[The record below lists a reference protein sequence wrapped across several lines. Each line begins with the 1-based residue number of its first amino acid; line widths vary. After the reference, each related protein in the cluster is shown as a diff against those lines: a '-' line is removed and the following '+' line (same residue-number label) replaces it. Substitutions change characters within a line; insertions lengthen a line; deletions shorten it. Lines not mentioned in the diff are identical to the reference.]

1 MSTAANNA
9 DLGVGSEN
17 KNQGSSSMQ
26 IIVVGEER
34 LSCNQIEN
42 GMMGC

>member
-1 MSTAANNA
+1 MSTAANNM
-9 DLGVGSEN
+9 DLDVGS
-17 KNQGSSSMQ
+17 KNDNQESSSMQ
-26 IIVVGEER
+26 TIVVGEER